1 MISLTRINL
10 IIVSRQSLFPP
21 IPSLRCLVPACLVAL
36 AVAGCASTQFEAAGR
51 TPVHPLCQAPGETVS
66 ALVLWGPQWRP
77 NQKAVPERE
86 AAAQRGIEHFFA
98 ESGCF
103 SKSHVRRIVDDRPI
117 ATLSPAQVRVIAA
130 SEPMVPSRVL
140 LITVRELGPIV
151 KLSASLAPVEGGTEV
166 VLEIRS
172 VTIATGE
179 VSADFRSHWQ
189 HGGPWVLKGVATLE
203 QDIGS
208 ALQAALKPVVVRQ

>member
-1 MISLTRINL
+1 
-10 IIVSRQSLFPP
+10 
-21 IPSLRCLVPACLVAL
+21 
-36 AVAGCASTQFEAAGR
+36 
-51 TPVHPLCQAPGETVS
+51 
-66 ALVLWGPQWRP
+66 LWGPQWRP
-77 NQKAVPERE
+77 NQKNVPSRE

-98 ESGCF
+98 ESDCF
-103 SKSHVRRIVDDRPI
+103 SKSHVRRIVDGRPVT
-117 ATLSPAQVRVIAA
+117 TLSPAEVRVIAA
-130 SEPMVPSRVL
+130 YEPVVPSRVL

-172 VTIATGE
+172 VTTATGE

-208 ALQAALKPVVVRQ
+208 ALQAALKPVVVRP